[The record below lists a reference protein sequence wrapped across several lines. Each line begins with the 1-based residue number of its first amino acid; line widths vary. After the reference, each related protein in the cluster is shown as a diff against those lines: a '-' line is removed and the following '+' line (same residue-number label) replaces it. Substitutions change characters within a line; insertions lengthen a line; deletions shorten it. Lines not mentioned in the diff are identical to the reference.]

1 MKKRPALMVPTVD
14 VQERFW
20 AKVDMPEEGCWIW
33 KAAAR
38 ASDGIGVFGFNGSV
52 FYAHRVAYVIA
63 FTLIP
68 AGLEIRRTCGEALC
82 VRPKHLALVERA
94 KRDSLKLLPVAE
106 PYEAGTA
113 RYLI

>member
-1 MKKRPALMVPTVD
+1 VKKRPALMVPSPEAQD
-14 VQERFW
+14 RFW

-94 KRDSLKLLPVAE
+94 KRDSLKSLPVAE
-106 PYEAGTA
+106 SYEAGTA